1 MNGTAADAI
10 DNAEDASESEVTRY
24 EKAFR
29 ETRRVLDE
37 SIKRLAILK
46 EFEIDSARRD
56 QIALKKLE
64 LETSRSDLVRANI
77 AFHTGKVTMNPPSPE
92 LVSEI
97 IELSTKS
104 VKLTV
109 ERATAAAVLKLA
121 TSALTKFAQIQQIQ
135 KIGDS

>member
-1 MNGTAADAI
+1 MNAAAMDELDTA
-10 DNAEDASESEVTRY
+10 EEASESELGRY

-37 SIKRLAILK
+37 SIETLMILE
-46 EFEIDSARRD
+46 EFETSLERRD
-56 QIALKKLE
+56 QIALKRLE

-77 AFHTGKVTMNPPSPE
+77 AFHASKATMNPPSPA

-97 IELSTKS
+97 VALSKKS
-104 VKLTV
+104 VEFTV

-121 TSALTKFAQIQQIQ
+121 TSALNKFAQIQTLA
-135 KIGDS
+135 